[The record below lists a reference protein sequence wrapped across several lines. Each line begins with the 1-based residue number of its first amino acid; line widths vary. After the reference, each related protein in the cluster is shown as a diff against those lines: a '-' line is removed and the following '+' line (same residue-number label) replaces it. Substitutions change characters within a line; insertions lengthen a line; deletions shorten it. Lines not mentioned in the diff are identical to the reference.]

1 MDNKNNEQ
9 KKEPVK
15 KAFNKKKKYYK
26 PKQKTVK
33 VTKIEEKSNIDESV
47 NITKEFTSVNVIEK
61 SKQEKSIDLTSDV
74 KSEMIEKS
82 VEEKVVDLTFQSET
96 AQVEEAKQEESK
108 IVTEKSKILVPND
121 ELPVGFYN
129 VNKSEVNKEI
139 KDLNKPSFF
148 TKIKNKIKSWLM

>member
-74 KSEMIEKS
+74 KSEMVEKS

-121 ELPVGFYN
+121 ELPIGVYN
-129 VNKSEVNKEI
+129 VNEKEVKKEVET
-139 KDLNKPSFF
+139 SFF
-148 TKIKNKIKSWLM
+148 KKIINKIKSCFM